1 MPTPTFAESQ
11 LTRIEQALAKNPG
24 VRSIS
29 VDGVNV
35 TFDDLI
41 KQRDYWRRQV
51 QAEQGNRSRVLSV
64 ELGFQCP
71 LRWAGCWDS
80 SITGVVQILYTSSP
94 GSKVRNPSKCKDLPS
109 VCESNWPCREKSRP
123 DSHPGNLRRISRSDF
138 H

>member
-64 ELGFQCP
+64 ELGG
-71 LRWAGCWDS
+71 L
-80 SITGVVQILYTSSP
+80 
-94 GSKVRNPSKCKDLPS
+94 
-109 VCESNWPCREKSRP
+109 
-123 DSHPGNLRRISRSDF
+123 
-138 H
+138 